1 MSNYFSNPFG
11 ETIAKPELTG
21 TGDKPVGSVDIV
33 DFSIL
38 RDQNYNLFVG
48 VPPKFNNY
56 ASANNT
62 GLKDFVPISG
72 INKDT
77 TGKIKNTINE
87 KMFANVTDE
96 KNNKLVHSVS
106 ELAEIDPATIIN
118 KMKTKFTKTEALVFL
133 NGVKNIVTAYP
144 VTDPS
149 EINDLDT
156 LIASVKAVTDNDWLS
171 SPIYLKVKA
180 LAVSKQ
186 AIIDKYNSDRAKQF
200 AANVGRGFGALA
212 AGAVAAGVGTAG
224 VGVGIGLGAVAAV
237 PAAIGKMSMNAA
249 DRYSPD
255 KLITDLQTVLK
266 SAKDTPGLNAH
277 FKTALEEVENFIGNP
292 GQPTNEKNQYFKT
305 DNRTLTSIN
314 GNELSINFDD
324 ETKGTIVGVPVG
336 IGSKFRR
343 MRTNLQY
350 AIKLINGRPKWNI
363 KSGLGLSKEWED
375 PADFIRDI
383 SMYSYKDPKALHGS
397 NMMGVELKAFQ
408 GGKTR
413 KHKKSKTQ
421 KGGRRHKKTRKH

>member
-1 MSNYFSNPFG
+1 METVSNYLSNPFTTA
-11 ETIAKPELTG
+11 EAKPVLTG

-48 VPPKFNNY
+48 VPPKIYTY
-56 ASANNT
+56 ANANNT

-77 TGKIKNTINE
+77 TGKLKNTINE
-87 KMFANVTDE
+87 KTFSFVTDE
-96 KNNKLVHSVS
+96 KQNKLVHSVS

-118 KMKTKFTKTEALVFL
+118 KMKTKFTQTEALVFL
-133 NGVKNIVTAYP
+133 NGVKNIVTEQG
-144 VTDPS
+144 
-149 EINDLDT
+149 EINDLDN
-156 LIASVKAVTDNDWLS
+156 LIASVKTVTDNDWLS
-171 SPIYLKVKA
+171 SPFYLKVKA

-186 AIIDKYNSDRAKQF
+186 AIIDKYNSDRAKQVV
-200 AANVGRGFGALA
+200 ANVGRGFGALA
-212 AGAVAAGVGTAG
+212 AGAAVAGVGAAG
-224 VGVGIGLGAVAAV
+224 VGVGIGLGAVAA
-237 PAAIGKMSMNAA
+237 PFAAIGKMSMNAA

-255 KLITDLQTVLK
+255 KLITDLKTVLK
-266 SAKDTPGLNAH
+266 SAKDTPGLNAY
-277 FKTALEEVENFIGNP
+277 FKTALEEVENFIADP

-305 DNRTLTSIN
+305 DNRTLTSKN
-314 GNELSINFDD
+314 GNELSINFDN
-324 ETKGTIVGVPVG
+324 ETKGTIAGLPVG

-363 KSGLGLSKEWED
+363 KSGLGLAKEWED
-375 PADFIRDI
+375 PADFIKDI

-421 KGGRRHKKTRKH
+421 KAGRKNKKTRKH